1 MVFKFFKKKLGH
13 QKSQEIIPLEQEI
26 IPPELEE
33 LLLLDL
39 EELDAEKKEA
49 KNKQRKRVKGMR
61 DYYKCNKCN
70 CIYELREILPIM
82 DKKAKCLKCN
92 NIIRIDDYVN
102 IPTFQ
107 EVKEYLK
114 VKEDNRKKAERDRE
128 EARIKA
134 EQEDR
139 IKPEEEV
146 RIKAEEEARIK
157 AEEELEIKLH
167 KMAYYIEKYYK
178 TKNDD
183 FKDVIRELCRTSEI
197 RMRGSFVKFTPL
209 SSEKEIKYG
218 INEILSDKE
227 EIKEE
232 NFGILKEWSGKYVVK
247 LHEDIQNFYDFFLTK
262 GIKTTYKEIL
272 SEFKKIIKKEDFKEQ
287 VNDYFLKLKEN
298 KINEESEHEIIK
310 EFINYIIEDDD
321 DVNIND
327 SLFKGRLQNRY
338 FNYVPPLL
346 TKFGISYNVKIED
359 LRNIFNNVID
369 ILIKENV
376 KKQTGAYK
384 NKLERFENELDSS
397 YDMLSK
403 ENNYDDVNHYIDH
416 DLLSDYLD
424 EDIDDKK

>member
-1 MVFKFFKKKLGH
+1 
-13 QKSQEIIPLEQEI
+13 
-26 IPPELEE
+26 
-33 LLLLDL
+33 
-39 EELDAEKKEA
+39 
-49 KNKQRKRVKGMR
+49 
-61 DYYKCNKCN
+61 
-70 CIYELREILPIM
+70 
-82 DKKAKCLKCN
+82 
-92 NIIRIDDYVN
+92 
-102 IPTFQ
+102 
-107 EVKEYLK
+107 
-114 VKEDNRKKAERDRE
+114 
-128 EARIKA
+128 
-134 EQEDR
+134 
-139 IKPEEEV
+139 
-146 RIKAEEEARIK
+146 
-157 AEEELEIKLH
+157 
-167 KMAYYIEKYYK
+167 
-178 TKNDD
+178 
-183 FKDVIRELCRTSEI
+183 
-197 RMRGSFVKFTPL
+197 
-209 SSEKEIKYG
+209 
-218 INEILSDKE
+218 
-227 EIKEE
+227 
-232 NFGILKEWSGKYVVK
+232 
-247 LHEDIQNFYDFFLTK
+247 
-262 GIKTTYKEIL
+262 
-272 SEFKKIIKKEDFKEQ
+272 
-287 VNDYFLKLKEN
+287 LKLKEN